1 MKKYGDL
8 IETSDDQD
16 TAYNKVKEALT
27 ANPGIVGIQ
36 GSAMPDVAGAALA
49 VEEMGM
55 SGKIKIVG
63 TALVSNAG
71 EYVKN
76 GTIDMISFWDPA
88 LAGKAMVETA
98 VKLLNGETIEDG
110 VDLGVEGYN
119 EMKLDG
125 NILIGNAWIDVTK
138 DNVDDPAYDF

>member
-1 MKKYGDL
+1 
-8 IETSDDQD
+8 
-16 TAYNKVKEALT
+16 
-27 ANPGIVGIQ
+27 
-36 GSAMPDVAGAALA
+36 
-49 VEEMGM
+49 
-55 SGKIKIVG
+55 
-63 TALVSNAG
+63 
-71 EYVKN
+71 
-76 GTIDMISFWDPA
+76 MISFWDPA

-119 EMKLDG
+119 EMTLDG